1 MSQNQNQSQNQH
13 RIEIM
18 VKRAVFMASIMIP
31 IVVVLEFTGNN
42 SAAASAITGAILAG
56 ISLVMYPDQP
66 RTPKSE
72 EANKKKE
79 QPEK

>member
-1 MSQNQNQSQNQH
+1 MNKNQQ
-13 RIEIM
+13 RIETL

-56 ISLVMYPDQP
+56 ISLVVYPDQP
-66 RTPKSE
+66 RTQKSE
-72 EANKKKE
+72 EADKKNE

>member
-1 MSQNQNQSQNQH
+1 MNQNQNQNQH

-18 VKRAVFMASIMIP
+18 LKRAFFMASIMIP

-56 ISLVMYPDQP
+56 ISLVVYPDQP
-66 RTPKSE
+66 RTQKSE
-72 EANKKKE
+72 EADKKNE